1 MKTIKTLLHAVAIA
15 AVLSASLDAHLNES
29 QSLNAPVSYAQM
41 HPELFDDLRRA
52 DKEREWVHSLL
63 KNHDVEARSFSIDQI
78 KATLEKLVNHQEALM
93 QAQDSGRHF
102 GEKERRY
109 LLLVQELIR
118 QLTNARIAYE
128 DHIKTSESVKRAAV
142 PLGVG
147 AAVAGG
153 LLVVDMIADIGLDVS
168 TALLSGAAAG
178 AAAGVITYRGEVSQ
192 AATDLKDMVA
202 DVFSD
207 RQSLRDVGTV
217 AASVAGAAALSG
229 LVWHQRDTVLGIF
242 GLHTSAPRSLAQA
255 AKENGL
261 HN

>member
-1 MKTIKTLLHAVAIA
+1 MKIIQTLLRAVAIA
-15 AVLSASLDAHLNES
+15 AVVSAPLIARTPYQH
-29 QSLNAPVSYAQM
+29 A
-41 HPELFDDLRRA
+41 ELVDDLRRA
-52 DKEREWVHSLL
+52 DQEREWVHSLL
-63 KNHDVEARSFSIDQI
+63 ENSSVDAHSFSIGQI
-78 KATLEKLVNHQEALM
+78 KATLSKLESHQEALM
-93 QAQDSGRHF
+93 QAQDSGRAF
-102 GEKERRY
+102 GEQERRY
-109 LLLVQELIR
+109 LLLVQELTR

-128 DHIKTSESVKRAAV
+128 DRIKTSDSVKRVAI

-153 LLVVDMIADIGLDVS
+153 LLVVNMIADIGLDVS

-192 AATDLKDMVA
+192 AASDLKDMVA
-202 DVFSD
+202 DVFHD
-207 RQSLRDVGTV
+207 RQSLKDVGTV

-229 LVWHQRDTVLGIF
+229 LFWHQRDTVLGLF
-242 GLHTSAPRSLAQA
+242 GLHTSAPRSLAQV